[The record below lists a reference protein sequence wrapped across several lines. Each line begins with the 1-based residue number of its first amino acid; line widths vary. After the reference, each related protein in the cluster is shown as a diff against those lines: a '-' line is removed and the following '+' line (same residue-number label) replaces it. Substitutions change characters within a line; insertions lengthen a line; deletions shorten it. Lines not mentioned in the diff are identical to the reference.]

1 MELSP
6 SPSAV
11 ASAFD
16 SDFFSLLDNNF
27 KYGTGKGMG
36 KNPLLP
42 HYRTICTCCARKIKA
57 STYYI
62 LLSCSI
68 TTSHHSAIMSLGNK
82 IEEEKKSYDG
92 LEQLDALWAN
102 FRLPIPIPVASEGK
116 YGSGDDPSCGH
127 DVWLLELL
135 DLLRLLDT
143 MDRQYAI
150 IDEDQNRARA
160 SRVMNSRMALAYS
173 TLSRVERTCPFSP
186 RAHENKPDEDSD
198 RIIQQSLI
206 LVQKARNHTEK
217 TCAKLQ
223 RWLDRPSS
231 HRAQRHR
238 NNQVPQER
246 DFIHDIFFAPATPE
260 DESDPLDKFSIDGGE
275 DVYEETVART
285 DFLVQGSTNV
295 ISLRQQSIEP
305 SRIPPPKELD
315 PVEFQKHQQELLEED
330 LASMASRLKSSTLAM
345 NATLQTQT
353 KELDDM
359 EHLAQTNLDQVTD
372 TTKKVEARLAK
383 QRGWKKQLVAW
394 SMIGTVIGMWVLCFV
409 VMRTVPKRKI
419 GKINLFGRFR
429 EGQKRF
435 VDTWELYFSKY
446 DDGEMSRD
454 EETQWQE
461 QQSRWQKWGQG
472 NWQRQQEQHRAQQEC
487 EVHSDGTQTCY
498 DAQDVSGRINA
509 VAHEIAAERKRR
521 RIAENMANAP
531 TVDAVKSDFAAN
543 EKESIRDAVCHDE
556 SSDDDQD
563 RPHISDDPMGCIE
576 PTKEMMKH
584 QTEVDSL
591 RVALNQLE
599 NALDRVPVG
608 STERLQM
615 STEKDDLQSE
625 LKNLK
630 SAFALERNK
639 AKSMYWADRTN
650 RIIAK
655 DQGRALGSVPFCE
668 GEVMVGGFS
677 KHEEDI
683 EQEYILT
690 ERSKDNEEQARL
702 AANRQEQEKLA
713 ELEWLEK
720 RRIET
725 ERSKQERLAEEARI
739 EEILEHERLA
749 AVVKQER
756 VFADQTQKDREAA
769 QLEEERLAVEAD
781 RLKQE
786 KPADEARLEAERL
799 ENERLAA
806 EAARQAEFERFERE
820 RLVAE
825 VAKLEEERLAAEAE
839 RSKQEKLAEVAR
851 LEAER
856 LENERLAAEAARQA
870 EFERLE
876 RERLAAEEAKKRL
889 EKETKEAIDLAMQ
902 VAADKTDFLSSD
914 VRFAAGRLKNDL
926 LAHYISVAPE
936 MVEHSDK
943 SGWRPIHEAARAGN
957 LVGIQLLISA
967 GCDLTSR
974 TGRKGNGGT
983 ALWWAIQR
991 FGEDHDA
998 VKLLRYHGALD
1009 AGPAT

>member
-1 MELSP
+1 
-6 SPSAV
+6 
-11 ASAFD
+11 
-16 SDFFSLLDNNF
+16 
-27 KYGTGKGMG
+27 
-36 KNPLLP
+36 
-42 HYRTICTCCARKIKA
+42 
-57 STYYI
+57 
-62 LLSCSI
+62 
-68 TTSHHSAIMSLGNK
+68 MSLGNK
-82 IEEEKKSYDG
+82 IEEEKKSYDD

-102 FRLPIPIPVASEGK
+102 FRLPIPIPVASEGE
-116 YGSGDDPSCGH
+116 YDSGDDRSCGH
-127 DVWLLELL
+127 DEWLLELL

-143 MDRQYAI
+143 MDRQFANI
-150 IDEDQNRARA
+150 VEDQNRARA
-160 SRVMNSRMALAYS
+160 SRVMNSQMALAYS
-173 TLSRVERTCPFSP
+173 TLSRVERTCPISP
-186 RAHENKPDEDSD
+186 RAHENKADEDSD
-198 RIIQQSLI
+198 RIIQQSTI

-231 HRAQRHR
+231 HRAQWHQ
-238 NNQVPQER
+238 NKQVPQER
-246 DFIHDIFFAPATPE
+246 DLIHDIFFAPATPE

-275 DVYEETVART
+275 DVNEGTVART
-285 DFLVQGSTNV
+285 DFSAQGSTNV
-295 ISLRQQSIEP
+295 QRLRQQSTEP
-305 SRIPPPKELD
+305 LRIPPPKELD
-315 PVEFQKHQQELLEED
+315 PVEFQKQQQELLEEE

-383 QRGWKKQLVAW
+383 QTGWKKQLVAW
-394 SMIGTVIGMWVLCFV
+394 SMIGTVIGMWVLCFM

-419 GKINLFGRFR
+419 GKINLLRRFR

-435 VDTWELYFSKY
+435 VDTWERYFSK
-446 DDGEMSRD
+446 DDDRVIPRD

-461 QQSRWQKWGQG
+461 QQRRWQKWGQG
-472 NWQRQQEQHRAQQEC
+472 NWQRHQEQHRAQQEC
-487 EVHSDGTQTCY
+487 EVHSDGTHTCY
-498 DAQDVSGRINA
+498 NAQDVSGRMNA

-521 RIAENMANAP
+521 RIAENMVNAP
-531 TVDAVKSDFAAN
+531 TVDAVN
-543 EKESIRDAVCHDE
+543 EEESIRDAVCHDE
-556 SSDDDQD
+556 SSDDDQN
-563 RPHISDDPMGCIE
+563 RPHISDDPMRCIE

-591 RVALNQLE
+591 RVALNQLV

-615 STEKDDLQSE
+615 SKEKDELQSE

-650 RIIAK
+650 RINAK

-690 ERSKDNEEQARL
+690 EQSKDNEEQARL
-702 AANRQEQEKLA
+702 AANRQEQEKLAMQA

-739 EEILEHERLA
+739 EVEILEPE
-749 AVVKQER
+749 QER
-756 VFADQTQKDREAA
+756 IFDDQTQKDKEAA
-769 QLEEERLAVEAD
+769 ELEEERSAAEAE
-781 RLKQE
+781 RSKQE
-786 KPADEARLEAERL
+786 KLAKVARLESERL

-806 EAARQAEFERFERE
+806 EAARHAEFERFQRE
-820 RLVAE
+820 RLAAQA
-825 VAKLEEERLAAEAE
+825 AKLEEERVAAEAE
-839 RSKQEKLAEVAR
+839 RSKQEKLAEDAR

-876 RERLAAEEAKKRL
+876 RERLAAEAAKLEEERVAAEAERSKHAKLDRLERDTSAAVEAEFERLERERLAAESANKRL
-889 EKETKEAIDLAMQ
+889 EKETKEAINLAMQ
-902 VAADKTDFLSSD
+902 VAADNNDFLPSD

-936 MVEHSDK
+936 VVEHSDK

-1009 AGPAT
+1009 AGPAA

>member
-1 MELSP
+1 
-6 SPSAV
+6 
-11 ASAFD
+11 
-16 SDFFSLLDNNF
+16 
-27 KYGTGKGMG
+27 
-36 KNPLLP
+36 
-42 HYRTICTCCARKIKA
+42 
-57 STYYI
+57 
-62 LLSCSI
+62 
-68 TTSHHSAIMSLGNK
+68 MSLGNK
-82 IEEEKKSYDG
+82 IEEEKKSYDD

-102 FRLPIPIPVASEGK
+102 FRLPIPIPVASDGK

-143 MDRQYAI
+143 MDRQYAN

-186 RAHENKPDEDSD
+186 RAHENKADEDSD

-231 HRAQRHR
+231 HRAQWHQ

-260 DESDPLDKFSIDGGE
+260 DESDPLDKFSLDGGE

-285 DFLVQGSTNV
+285 DFLVQGSTND
-295 ISLRQQSIEP
+295 SLRQQSIEP

-315 PVEFQKHQQELLEED
+315 PVEFQKQQQELLEEE

-359 EHLAQTNLDQVTD
+359 EHLAQKNLDQVTD

-383 QRGWKKQLVAW
+383 QRGWKKQLVVW

-429 EGQKRF
+429 ERKKRF
-435 VDTWELYFSKY
+435 VDTWERYISKY
-446 DDGEMSRD
+446 DDSEMSRD

-472 NWQRQQEQHRAQQEC
+472 NWQRQQEQHRALQEC

-498 DAQDVSGRINA
+498 DAQDVRGRINA

-531 TVDAVKSDFAAN
+531 TVDAVKSDYAAH
-543 EKESIRDAVCHDE
+543 EEESIRDAVCHDE

-615 STEKDDLQSE
+615 SMEKDELQSE

-650 RIIAK
+650 RINAK

-702 AANRQEQEKLA
+702 AANRQEQEKLIKQA

-725 ERSKQERLAEEARI
+725 ERSKQKRLAEEALI
-739 EEILEHERLA
+739 EVEILEHERLA
-749 AVVKQER
+749 AVMKQER
-756 VFADQTQKDREAA
+756 VFADQTQKDKEAA
-769 QLEEERLAVEAD
+769 QLEEERLAAEAD

-820 RLVAE
+820 RLAAE

-856 LENERLAAEAARQA
+856 LENERPAAEAARQAEFERLERERLAAEAAKVEEERLAAEAERSKQAKLDRLEKERLAAVEVTKQA

-957 LVGIQLLISA
+957 LVGIQLLVSA

>member
-1 MELSP
+1 M
-6 SPSAV
+6 
-11 ASAFD
+11 
-16 SDFFSLLDNNF
+16 
-27 KYGTGKGMG
+27 
-36 KNPLLP
+36 
-42 HYRTICTCCARKIKA
+42 
-57 STYYI
+57 
-62 LLSCSI
+62 
-68 TTSHHSAIMSLGNK
+68 
-82 IEEEKKSYDG
+82 
-92 LEQLDALWAN
+92 
-102 FRLPIPIPVASEGK
+102 
-116 YGSGDDPSCGH
+116 
-127 DVWLLELL
+127 
-135 DLLRLLDT
+135 
-143 MDRQYAI
+143 
-150 IDEDQNRARA
+150 
-160 SRVMNSRMALAYS
+160 
-173 TLSRVERTCPFSP
+173 
-186 RAHENKPDEDSD
+186 
-198 RIIQQSLI
+198 
-206 LVQKARNHTEK
+206 
-217 TCAKLQ
+217 
-223 RWLDRPSS
+223 
-231 HRAQRHR
+231 
-238 NNQVPQER
+238 
-246 DFIHDIFFAPATPE
+246 
-260 DESDPLDKFSIDGGE
+260 
-275 DVYEETVART
+275 
-285 DFLVQGSTNV
+285 
-295 ISLRQQSIEP
+295 
-305 SRIPPPKELD
+305 
-315 PVEFQKHQQELLEED
+315 
-330 LASMASRLKSSTLAM
+330 
-345 NATLQTQT
+345 
-353 KELDDM
+353 
-359 EHLAQTNLDQVTD
+359 
-372 TTKKVEARLAK
+372 
-383 QRGWKKQLVAW
+383 
-394 SMIGTVIGMWVLCFV
+394 
-409 VMRTVPKRKI
+409 
-419 GKINLFGRFR
+419 
-429 EGQKRF
+429 
-435 VDTWELYFSKY
+435 
-446 DDGEMSRD
+446 
-454 EETQWQE
+454 
-461 QQSRWQKWGQG
+461 
-472 NWQRQQEQHRAQQEC
+472 
-487 EVHSDGTQTCY
+487 
-498 DAQDVSGRINA
+498 
-509 VAHEIAAERKRR
+509 AHEIAAERKRR

-690 ERSKDNEEQARL
+690 ERSNDNEEQARL
-702 AANRQEQEKLA
+702 AAIRQEQEKLA

-806 EAARQAEFERFERE
+806 EAARQAEFERF
-820 RLVAE
+820 
-825 VAKLEEERLAAEAE
+825 
-839 RSKQEKLAEVAR
+839 
-851 LEAER
+851 
-856 LENERLAAEAARQA
+856 
-870 EFERLE
+870 E

-1009 AGPAT
+1009 AGPTT